1 MNVFKGLCIRFLM
14 FDIVGI
20 GCSCY
25 DFLGISS
32 VSPNIDGKIRLDR
45 AVSDGGGMVATALVA
60 ASRLG
65 ASVAYLGPIP
75 GDNIGGLIKKS
86 FDIEGV
92 DIQYCKF
99 DPNAKSHISMVMV
112 DTRTGGRT
120 IYSSGSREEYFMPE
134 DLQNDVI
141 QNARF
146 LLIDG
151 TYRAATIKACNIAK
165 EFGLTIVL
173 DADDRLAND
182 PDVYDLMGLVD
193 IIIPSNRFITRLT
206 NETVAEKAIAKL
218 KESISSSIVLT
229 LGGNGCIISDGNSF
243 FRIPAFKVDV
253 LDTTGAGDVFHGAI
267 LVGLMHEWDLIQSAK
282 FASAVAALSCTK
294 LGGRSGIPTFGETM
308 DFLTDHGVKNE

>member
-1 MNVFKGLCIRFLM
+1 MCLGILM
-14 FDIVGI
+14 VDIVGI

-45 AVSDGGGMVATALVA
+45 AISDGGGMVATALVA

-65 ASVAYLGPIP
+65 ASVSYLGPIP

-86 FDIEGV
+86 FDTEGV
-92 DIQYCKF
+92 DTQHCKF
-99 DPNAKSHISMVMV
+99 DPNAISHISMVMV
-112 DTRTGGRT
+112 DTRTAERT
-120 IYSSGSREEYFMPE
+120 IFSSGSREEYFMPQ
-134 DLQNDVI
+134 DLEKDVI

-151 TYRAATIKACNIAK
+151 TYRAATIKACRIAK
-165 EFGLTIVL
+165 EFGVTIVL

-193 IIIPSNRFITRLT
+193 ILIPSNRFITRLT
-206 NETVAEKAIAKL
+206 KETVSEKAITKL
-218 KESISSSIVLT
+218 KESISAKIVLT
-229 LGGNGCIISDGNSF
+229 LGKNGCIVFDGNGFSK
-243 FRIPAFKVDV
+243 IPALTVDV
-253 LDTTGAGDVFHGAI
+253 IDTTGAGDVFHGAI

-294 LGGRSGIPTFGETM
+294 LGGRAGIPTFGEAM
-308 DFLTDHGVKNE
+308 DFLNEYKG